1 MPRQQDMRLD
11 RIQQHLFATDKNK
24 NNLPEL
30 TTEEQEAF
38 KRWRLAINRIMET
51 PELQTKDLVQWLR
64 AGCGGLCE
72 PVGQGLAYRD
82 ASIVAHLVGQF
93 QLTINKDWTRHM
105 VVEMCKE
112 AFSLAKKQNDP
123 KGMVMAADK
132 IGKYCRIDQES
143 ADLPNFA
150 DMTPPS
156 FEPSDDVTLL
166 GFTPDPDIEKRR
178 IALRKAMKSSKVDV
192 QDAEVL

>member
-93 QLTINKDWTRHM
+93 QLTINKNC
-105 VVEMCKE
+105 V
-112 AFSLAKKQNDP
+112 
-123 KGMVMAADK
+123 
-132 IGKYCRIDQES
+132 
-143 ADLPNFA
+143 
-150 DMTPPS
+150 
-156 FEPSDDVTLL
+156 
-166 GFTPDPDIEKRR
+166 RR
-178 IALRKAMKSSKVDV
+178 IFL
-192 QDAEVL
+192 